1 MELPETLCQTQ
12 EFSCM
17 GCCGHDYA
25 PEEGLRWGIKD
36 NTQEWRE
43 LKDIR
48 HLTKR
53 AEQLRACGVC
63 RAVVEKEGRVVCA
76 LHPMQNKGVEHR
88 DRFCQKEYFCNT
100 MKRYKEWDTETK
112 KIFLELVRSKKPD
125 WYTYSMKMDQDVYLT
140 EFETITSCATQA
152 SAHK

>member
-1 MELPETLCQTQ
+1 MRPPMNLCQTQ

-36 NTQEWRE
+36 NTREFKE

-63 RAVVEKEGRVVCA
+63 RAIVEKEGRVVCA
-76 LHPMQNKGVEHR
+76 LHPMQNNGVEYR
-88 DRFCQKEYFCNT
+88 DRFCQKEYFCET
-100 MKRYKEWDTETK
+100 MKKYLGWDEKKKERFI
-112 KIFLELVRSKKPD
+112 IFIRSKNPD
-125 WYTYSMKMDQDVYLT
+125 WYEYSMKIDQDLYLK
-140 EFETITSCATQA
+140 EFEGIACPENSGDTTS
-152 SAHK
+152 